1 MHYPKEIHLLI
12 LNTGYFW
19 ESHTYFALFLYLG
32 GGRRARLE
40 SQSRGRKQG
49 MLRGLGRGAS
59 RAEQV
64 RYRRKYC
71 GHGPESF
78 KDDQRAKYGRMR

>member
-1 MHYPKEIHLLI
+1 MLI
-12 LNTGYFW
+12 LNTGYFR
-19 ESHTYFALFLYLG
+19 EINKYFALLLG

-49 MLRGLGRGAS
+49 LLRGLGRGAS
-59 RAEQV
+59 RAEQA